1 MRTLYDNPTKNQFEE
16 SMLETFLST
25 FTEFKIERWEKSEAP
40 DFILFGDGGTI
51 GLEVTGLVHESLAKI
66 RSAQDR
72 CLRHAADL
80 ADKFGIAPL
89 EVNVRFRDDHSH
101 VVCKVAAGELVQ
113 FILDKLPSIDD
124 SKCWNYNDC
133 GLQYIHWI
141 RIRKGTA
148 YGQRWLSRHR
158 FGRIHMNW
166 MTVDPIDKI
175 QLVID
180 KKSAKLKTY
189 ISKCD
194 ACWLL
199 VGANEWTAPEAF
211 KITVGIEN
219 HIFFGGFQR
228 LFFLENI
235 EGRLTELQIRT

>member
-1 MRTLYDNPTKNQFEE
+1 MRTLYHSPTKDQNER
-16 SMLETFLST
+16 SMFETFLSK
-25 FTEFKIERWEKSEAP
+25 FSEFIIDRWEKSEAP
-40 DFILFGDGGTI
+40 DFILFHNAEKT
-51 GLEVTGLVHESLAKI
+51 GLEMTGLVHESLAGI
-66 RSAQDR
+66 RSAQGR
-72 CLRHAADL
+72 CLKRATNL
-80 ADKFGIAPL
+80 AETFGIEPL
-89 EVNVRFRDDHSH
+89 EVNVRFRNDHSP
-101 VVCKVAAGELVQ
+101 VVCEVAAEELVQ

-133 GLQYIHWI
+133 GLKYIHWI

-148 YGQRWLSRHR
+148 HGQRWLSRHR

-175 QLVID
+175 QLLID
-180 KKSAKLKTY
+180 KKSAKLESY
-189 ISKCD
+189 IIKCD

-199 VGANEWTAPEAF
+199 VGINEWTAPESF
-211 KITVGIEN
+211 KITSRMEN

-235 EGRLTELQIRT
+235 EGRLTKLQIRT